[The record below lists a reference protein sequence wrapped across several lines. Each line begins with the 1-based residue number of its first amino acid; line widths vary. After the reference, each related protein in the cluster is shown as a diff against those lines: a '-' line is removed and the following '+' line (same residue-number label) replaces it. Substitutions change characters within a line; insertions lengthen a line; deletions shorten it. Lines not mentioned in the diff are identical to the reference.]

1 MSYAE
6 QAKKRQAEVA
16 EQALSWDS
24 TLPAEVEEK
33 EFQIPPIGEYNFIVV
48 SVEKTYAKSSGNP
61 MLKVRLD
68 LQGADGSVFDNLVI
82 SEKAMFKLVTFFESI
97 GLKKKGEPI
106 SVGIGELADRAV
118 NCEGRCKIKH
128 EEYNGK
134 INAKVDKYIVLEPKK
149 KQAPAKLTPA
159 EEEALDLPFPI
170 DEE

>member
-33 EFQIPPIGEYNFIVV
+33 EFSVPPIGEYNFLVV

-97 GLKKKGEPI
+97 GLKKKGEELSLSI
-106 SVGIGELADRAV
+106 GDAADKAVGL
-118 NCEGRCKIKH
+118 EGFCKIKH
-128 EEYNGK
+128 ETYNGEK
-134 INAKVDKYIVLEPKK
+134 RAKVDKYLIPTEKK
-149 KQAPAKLTPA
+149 AASVPVID
-159 EEEALDLPFPI
+159 EDSLPFRI
-170 DEE
+170 ED

>member
-33 EFQIPPIGEYNFIVV
+33 EFSIPPIGEYNFIVV
-48 SVEKTYAKSSGNP
+48 NVEKTYAKSSGNP